1 MYLLDTDTVI
11 YSLKGEPAVKKN
23 LREHFHDP
31 LKMSVI
37 TLMELYYGAHKSQK
51 IASNLAKIKTLEIS
65 FQIIPISEESAEI
78 FGMTRAQLEKAGSPI
93 ARVSHESSSR
103 DCEDG
108 RATGQQPQG
117 LEPEAYLNE
126 YVAGFEARGRP
137 EGRAYPQS
145 QQAIRE
151 ICGPNDFDLI
161 IASCALSDNLVLVTN
176 NVKHFQ
182 RIEGLKLTNWT
193 EYPTKKT

>member
-11 YSLKGEPAVKKN
+11 YSLKGEPAVEKN

-31 LKMSVI
+31 MKMSVI

-78 FGMTRAQLEKAGSPI
+78 FGMIKAQLEKAGSPL
-93 ARVSHESSSR
+93 
-103 DCEDG
+103 D
-108 RATGQQPQG
+108 
-117 LEPEAYLNE
+117 
-126 YVAGFEARGRP
+126 
-137 EGRAYPQS
+137 
-145 QQAIRE
+145 
-151 ICGPNDFDLI
+151 DFDLI
-161 IASCALSDNLVLVTN
+161 IASCALSNNLMLVTK
-176 NVKHFQ
+176 NVRHFQ

-193 EYPTKKT
+193 EYPPKKP